1 MNASVVPEFAI
12 PPMFLDASTPVFF
25 DDGLDTWNVFAYRDV
40 ARVLKNY
47 DEFGME
53 YGDPDVH
60 PSYGA
65 MWFRDPPR
73 HTDLRALTDDTFH
86 LAAIRELTSTVERV
100 VDGLLD
106 KVAPAGRADILT
118 DLAQPLPALVICE
131 ILGLDYAESLKFL
144 GWLQEEH
151 HLLTLGDFSGKPE
164 MMAALADLLRDR
176 RDSGR
181 PGVINDLLTA
191 HAAGYLVDG
200 RPLSERDLLGYVY
213 MLLSASF
220 GATTT
225 AIGNYLLA
233 IVQHD
238 LWKQLRDE
246 PALIPG
252 AVEESLRWDTP
263 MPALRSQAKVD
274 MSIGGQHVG
283 AGQFV
288 TGWMSAAN
296 RDSHEFDQPD
306 VFDIHR
312 RPNRHL
318 AFGRG
323 VHYCLGAE
331 LGRLEMR
338 ILTEQFLRRVSPPI
352 GLDPAAPARRTF
364 GLLHGVAEGTL
375 VFPPTT

>member
-1 MNASVVPEFAI
+1 MSASVVPEFAI

-25 DDGLDTWNVFAYRDV
+25 DEGLDTWNVFAYRDV

-47 DEFGME
+47 DDFGME
-53 YGDPDVH
+53 YGDPDIH

-73 HTDLRALTDDTFH
+73 HTHLRALTDDTFH
-86 LAAIRELTSTVERV
+86 LAAVRDLTPTVDRV
-100 VDGLLD
+100 VDGLLN
-106 KVAPAGRADILT
+106 KVAPAGRADLLA

-131 ILGLDYAESLKFL
+131 ILGLDFAESMRFL
-144 GWLQEEH
+144 GWLREEH

-164 MMAALADLLRDR
+164 MMAALAELLRSR
-176 RDSGR
+176 RDSRR
-181 PGVINDLLTA
+181 PGVINDLLSA
-191 HAAGYLVDG
+191 HEAGYIVDG
-200 RPLSERDLLGYVY
+200 QPLSERDLLGYVY

-246 PALIPG
+246 PGLIPG
-252 AVEESLRWDTP
+252 AIEESLRWDTP
-263 MPALRSQAKVD
+263 MPALRTRAKVAVT
-274 MSIGGQHVG
+274 IGGQHIQ
-283 AGQFV
+283 AGQYV

-296 RDSHEFDQPD
+296 RDPGEFDQPTR
-306 VFDIHR
+306 FDIHR

-318 AFGRG
+318 SFGRG

-331 LGRLEMR
+331 LGRLEMKV
-338 ILTEQFLRRVSPPI
+338 LTERLLQRVSLPI
-352 GLDPAAPARRTF
+352 GLDPAVPAQRTF
-364 GLLHGVAEGTL
+364 GLLHGVAQGAL
-375 VFPPTT
+375 VFPPAI